1 MMEGQCGS
9 CGKYLW
15 DKKLYEQAQSLRDE
29 VERLR
34 LELDWFR
41 AAVISEREACAR
53 SCELIA
59 EEAHEVFDRE
69 GGVAASMCAV
79 LIRARGVK

>member
-1 MMEGQCGS
+1 MMANQCSS

-15 DKKLYEQAQSLRDE
+15 DRKLYEHVQSLRDQ

-34 LELDWFR
+34 LEVEWSR

-59 EEAHEVFDRE
+59 EEAHEVFDQE

-79 LIRARGVK
+79 MIRMRGSQ

>member
-1 MMEGQCGS
+1 MMANQCSS

-15 DKKLYEQAQSLRDE
+15 DIRLYEQAQSLRDE

-34 LELDWFR
+34 LEVEWLR
-41 AAVISEREACAR
+41 GAVISEREACAR

-79 LIRARGVK
+79 LIRMRGSR